1 MSGYYYTCVNC
12 GQTRTMFECTTCKQL
27 SMQKKQLKLQRDLL
41 RQQQQSTNMY
51 AEPAYTQTNY
61 ENNDSDTFATIIG
74 LVVVLMI
81 IAAIFYALM
90 FCIALVIVICKFL
103 LSIWPITGIVLA
115 IIFASMWSR
124 WNR

>member
-1 MSGYYYTCVNC
+1 
-12 GQTRTMFECTTCKQL
+12 
-27 SMQKKQLKLQRDLL
+27 MQKKQLKLQRDLL